1 MTMLLAWLL
10 AALALLML
18 LPVLVL
24 LAQVLLA
31 CLPLRSPALAPGV
44 RGPLAV
50 LVPAHDEAAVI
61 RATLACIRLQLLEGD
76 RLLVVA
82 DNCSDDTAA
91 LARACGAEVVE
102 RSDAQHRG
110 KGYALDYGVRH
121 LAAAPPQVLVIID
134 ADCQVGEGAIDRLAR
149 SCLASER
156 PVQALY
162 LMRAPAGAGLKV
174 LVAEFAWRVKNLV
187 RPRGWARLGLPCQLM
202 GAGMAFLWRDLAKVE
217 LASGHLVEDLKLGLD
232 FCRQG
237 KPPLFCPQA
246 LVSSQFPG
254 SDEGLSSQRKRWEH
268 GHLGVV
274 LADAPRLLATAV
286 AQGNSRLLAMALD
299 LLVPP
304 LALLSLLSAATFLLC
319 WLAFVAFGVLAPALL
334 ATLALVLLSASVVL
348 AWARFAREQI
358 AFSVL
363 LYAPLYAMKKIPL
376 YLGFLI
382 RRQVEWV
389 RSKRD
394 DDQ

>member
-31 CLPLRSPALAPGV
+31 CLPMRPPALAPGA

-102 RSDAQHRG
+102 RRDAQHRG

-187 RPRGWARLGLPCQLM
+187 RPRGWARLGMPCQLM

-237 KPPLFCPQA
+237 KPPLFCPEA

-304 LALLSLLSAATFLLC
+304 LALLSLLSAATFVLC
-319 WLAFVAFGVLAPALL
+319 WLAFVLFGVLAPALL